1 MVSGVVPGLCF
12 NIKRTSEHYLLK
24 TMVVCRGLYLVLTSS
39 NQDLAVSKDYDH
51 KLFFSFLNIQHI
63 SQIFNIVQARWFSCL

>member
-39 NQDLAVSKDYDH
+39 NQDLAVSKDCDH
-51 KLFFSFLNIQHI
+51 KLFFSFLI
-63 SQIFNIVQARWFSCL
+63 SQIFNIVQVRWFSCL